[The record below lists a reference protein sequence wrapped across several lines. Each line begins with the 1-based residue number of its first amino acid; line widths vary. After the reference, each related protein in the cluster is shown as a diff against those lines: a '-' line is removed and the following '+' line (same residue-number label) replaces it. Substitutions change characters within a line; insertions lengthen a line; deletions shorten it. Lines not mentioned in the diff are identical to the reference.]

1 MKIRFHL
8 AGLFVC
14 AGISA
19 QAADSL
25 TESTFT
31 EIIKQANVVAAAD
44 KAVKPAVTNEVFRV
58 PDLVQTGPDSR
69 LEMTA
74 PDKTITRVGENSVF
88 TFEPGGRD
96 IRLEKG
102 SILFHPPAGTGGGT
116 VRYGGTAAAVLGTT
130 IVCAVLPDHSFKMI
144 VIEGDATV
152 TLANGKSVQLG
163 AGQMLIVS
171 SDGNSFGSVMDIH
184 LGNLVDNLVLLK
196 GFSHT
201 LSSMPL
207 IEAAIQLQNEQIAG
221 GKEFHF
227 ASLLVAG
234 DGMELIFAKI
244 SAEFQQALLNAP
256 DHTTFYISPVPILV
270 NEPAVPP

>member
-1 MKIRFHL
+1 MKIRFL
-8 AGLFVC
+8 IAGLIVC
-14 AGISA
+14 ASTAA
-19 QAADSL
+19 QAAEPL

-44 KAVKPAVTNEVFRV
+44 KAVKPAKVSEVFRV
-58 PDLVQTGPDSR
+58 PDLVRTGSDSR

-74 PDKTITRVGENSVF
+74 PDQTVTRVGENSVF
-88 TFEPGGRD
+88 TFEPGERSV
-96 IRLEKG
+96 RLEKG

-130 IVCAVLPDHSFKMI
+130 MICAVLTNHSFKI
-144 VIEGDATV
+144 FVVEGEATV

-171 SDGNSFGSVMDIH
+171 PDGDSFGSVMDVH
-184 LGNLVDNLVLLK
+184 LGKLAANLLLIT
-196 GFSHT
+196 GFSDT

-207 IEAAIQLQNEQIAG
+207 IEAAIQLQNEQIAE

-227 ASLLVAG
+227 ASLQVAG
-234 DGMELIFAKI
+234 DGLELIFGKI
-244 SAEFQQALLNAP
+244 SAAFRQALLNAP
-256 DHTTFYISPVPILV
+256 NQTTFYISPVQ
-270 NEPAVPP
+270 